1 MTKRTVVKTGVRA
14 AVGVITLAI
23 GAGVIAA
30 AAGLSLPHLT
40 QTPAG
45 RLVTPVALDQQRVC
59 SGSLLRLAGQ
69 SGNSAT
75 SLSSAGA
82 ASTVTGAGDGD
93 APVVTPLTGASGT
106 DSRPLLVTAAAKGS
120 TVVPL
125 VAGAQG
131 QEAQSSDLTGFAASA
146 CQEPTSSAWLVG
158 GSTETG
164 RTTLIDLV
172 NPTDVNS
179 TVDLA
184 VYGESGKVNGP
195 GLEGI
200 VVGPNSEKAVPLSG
214 FATGLA
220 SPVVHV
226 TSRGGQIAATL
237 QVGIVRTLQPGGA
250 DTVSP
255 AAAPARQATVP
266 GIVVRNSA
274 GVIGQ
279 SSQAGFDDLK
289 TVLRAY
295 VPGAGNADL
304 TIQVRT
310 SSGTGA
316 TFSVTAQGGQVTDI
330 PLDGLGDG
338 LYTASISS
346 TRAVVAGVRSST
358 VTQSGDSDLA
368 WTGAAPALTADTMF
382 TVVPGARATLTL
394 ANPTD
399 KAISARLVGAG
410 GATTALAVPAG
421 SSTTEPVPAGSILTI
436 QGAVGLRAAVSYNGN
451 ARIAAYA
458 LFSPTAVSTPVK
470 VFP

>member
-1 MTKRTVVKTGVRA
+1 MTRRTVVKTGVRA
-14 AVGVITLAI
+14 MIGVITLAI
-23 GAGVIAA
+23 GAGVIASA
-30 AAGLSLPHLT
+30 AALPLPRLT

-45 RLVTPVALDQQRVC
+45 RVVTPVALDQQRVC

-69 SGNSAT
+69 SGSSAT
-75 SLSSAGA
+75 SLTSTGV
-82 ASTVTGAGDGD
+82 ASTVTGAGGGD
-93 APVVTPLTGASGT
+93 APVVKTLAGASGT

-125 VAGAQG
+125 VAGAQS
-131 QEAQSSDLTGFAASA
+131 QEAESTDLAGFAASA

-237 QVGIVRTLQPGGA
+237 QVGIVRTLQPGGV

-255 AAAPARQATVP
+255 AASPARQATIP

-274 GVIGQ
+274 AVIGQ
-279 SSQAGFDDLK
+279 SSQAGYDDLK
-289 TVLRAY
+289 TMLRAY
-295 VPGAGNADL
+295 VPGPKNADL

-310 SSGTGA
+310 PTGTGA
-316 TFSVTAQGGQVTDI
+316 TFTVTAQGGQVTDI

-338 LYTASISS
+338 LYTASVSS
-346 TRAVVAGVRSST
+346 TQDIVAGVRSST
-358 VTQSGDSDLA
+358 VTQSGSSDLA
-368 WTGAAPALTADTMF
+368 WTGAAPALTAATMF
-382 TVVPGARATLTL
+382 AVVPGAKATLTL
-394 ANPTD
+394 ANPTA
-399 KAISARLVGAG
+399 KAVSARLSLAG
-410 GATTALAVPAG
+410 GAVTVITVPAG
-421 SSTTEPVPAGSILTI
+421 SSITQDVQAGSVGTLD
-436 QGAVGLRAAVSYNGN
+436 QAVGLRAAMSYNGN

-458 LFSPTAVSTPVK
+458 LFSPTAVSTPVT
-470 VFP
+470 VYP